1 MATATLVPTDSY
13 YPDFTTTRI
22 NTKHPTLSFSQTQ
35 KYYSLGMPA
44 TTIEPDKISSITV
57 NFNIDASSTTAGTFH
72 FGIKAATSY
81 FDNSSV
87 NATTTCEVKAEG
99 TVQSFT
105 IPYTPTIALNKSWYL
120 TLYFEAKSL
129 IVWKVIG
136 DIVSVV
142 LTYDGGSKTISYY
155 KGTGWK
161 NCVPYYFDGSSWKE
175 CAPYYFDGSS
185 WKECSTT

>member
-1 MATATLVPTDSY
+1 MATATLVPTGSGYQDGISN
-13 YPDFTTTRI
+13 RI
-22 NTKHPTLSFSQTQ
+22 NIKHPTLSFSASQR
-35 KYYSLGMPA
+35 YYSLYMPT

-57 NFNIDASSTTAGTFH
+57 NFNIDASTTTAGTFY
-72 FGIKAATSY
+72 FGVKATASS

-87 NATTTCEVKAEG
+87 NATTTCELKAED

-120 TLYFEAKSL
+120 TVYFDAKSIL
-129 IVWKVIG
+129 GWKMIG
-136 DIVSVV
+136 DVVSVV
-142 LTYDGGSKTISYY
+142 LTYDGGAKTISYY

-175 CAPYYFDGSS
+175 CAPYYFDGSA